1 MYWKNYFGERNPYGE
16 IERFQKDLNRLFSD
30 FNASPQCPFPAV
42 NIWTND
48 NSAIVTAEMPG
59 LENKD
64 INLSLTD
71 QNLVIEGSRK
81 RPSLKEGENVHRQER
96 SFGNFKRSIRLP
108 FPISADRVKASFK
121 NGVLTIDLPRAEEDK
136 PRKIT
141 IQSS

>member
-1 MYWKNYFGERNPYGE
+1 MYWTNYFDEMNPYRE
-16 IERFQKDLNRLFSD
+16 IERFQRDLNRLFSD
-30 FNASPQCPFPAV
+30 FNAGPQCPFPAV

-48 NSAIVTAEMPG
+48 NSAIVTAELPG
-59 LENKD
+59 LDNKD

-81 RPSLKEGENVHRQER
+81 QPSLKEGENVHRKER
-96 SFGNFKRSIRLP
+96 SFGDFKRSIQLP
-108 FPISADRVKASFK
+108 FPISADKVKAGFK
-121 NGVLTIDLPRAEEDK
+121 NGVLIIDLPRAEEDK